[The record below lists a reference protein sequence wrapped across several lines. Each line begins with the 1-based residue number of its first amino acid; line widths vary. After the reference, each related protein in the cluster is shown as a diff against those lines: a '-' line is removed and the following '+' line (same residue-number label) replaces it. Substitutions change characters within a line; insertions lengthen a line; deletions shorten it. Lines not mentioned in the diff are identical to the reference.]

1 MSDNPMLHA
10 FRRTHICRYLTE
22 DESGKLLE
30 QGSMRRID
38 AGETLFKTGDAGDSL
53 FVILQGRMHVFRP
66 LKEGVLKTLV
76 VLGYGSIIGEV
87 SVIDQ
92 QERSASIAAL
102 DDSALFELSRNQLIK
117 LVKTDSGVAAKV
129 LWAIVETLSVR
140 LRDANVTVQT
150 LLSEKLKDLPK
161 VGI

>member
-1 MSDNPMLHA
+1 MSEHAMLHA
-10 FRRTHICRYLTE
+10 FRRTHICRYLSE
-22 DESGKLLE
+22 DETGKLLAF
-30 QGSMRRID
+30 GGTRRVD

-53 FVILQGRMHVFRP
+53 FVILQGRMHVFRT
-66 LKEGVLKTLV
+66 LDGGVNKTLV

-102 DDSALFELSRNQLIK
+102 DDSALFELSRSQLIK
-117 LVKTDSGVAAKV
+117 LMRSDAGIGAKV
-129 LWAIVETLSVR
+129 LWACMETLSVR

-150 LLSEKLKDLPK
+150 LLSEKLKDIPK
-161 VGI
+161 IEM